1 MRKVE
6 EELHEFGRTLQHDE
20 RRKHNSLSN
29 TGLCSES
36 LSNEDI
42 IHEEKNGADE
52 FSLQLEMTIASGFFC
67 PGDVLVLD
75 NASIH
80 NNGGDNSKVGVLLV
94 FLPARSPELNPIEQ
108 VWKILVNKLQRVP
121 LGVMRSAGSHA
132 CAHAAIEILSTITH
146 EEVEGCYRY
155 CNYL

>member
-1 MRKVE
+1 M
-6 EELHEFGRTLQHDE
+6 TND
-20 RRKHNSLSN
+20 
-29 TGLCSES
+29 
-36 LSNEDI
+36 
-42 IHEEKNGADE
+42 GADE
-52 FSLQLEMTIASGFFC
+52 FVIQLEMAIASGFFC

-80 NNGGDNSKVGVLLV
+80 NGGDNSNLEEWLYDTVGVLLV
-94 FLPARSPELNPIEQ
+94 FLPTRSPELNRIEQ
-108 VWKILVNKLQRVP
+108 VWKIIVNKLQRVP

-146 EEVEGCYRY
+146 EEVEGCYRC